1 MEDRY
6 PYGILFVLTRCTDPA
21 QEDDW
26 NEWYNTMHVND
37 ACSLGLLSNPT
48 RYQNTGLHLNVN
60 VGEARYLAV
69 YETDIED
76 LLSVAQRQVQGHED
90 VIRRGRMHP
99 AMDTTLATM
108 YRRIGPEFRS
118 STEKREVRGLK
129 LIMTECNDPTREE
142 EFHHWYNNVHIPDI
156 LSTGLFHTAYR
167 FENATP
173 EKSPTTPRAGGS
185 RFLTLYETDSDDPAK
200 QADEILA
207 TWHPIWESRDRMTNL
222 LELGGRAVFRKI
234 WPAPAQ

>member
-1 MEDRY
+1 MEGRY
-6 PYGILFVLTRCTDPA
+6 PYGVLFVLTRCTDQA

-26 NEWYNTMHVND
+26 NDWYNTMHVED
-37 ACSLGLLSNPT
+37 ACSLGLVANPT
-48 RYQNTGLHLNVN
+48 RYRNVGPHLNVN
-60 VGEARYLAV
+60 LGAARYLAI

-76 LLSVAQRQVQGHED
+76 LEGVKEQQVQGHND

-118 STEKREVRGLK
+118 STQRRDVRGLK
-129 LIMTECNDPTREE
+129 LIMTECNDPTKEQ
-142 EFHHWYNNVHIPDI
+142 EFHDWYNNVHIPDI
-156 LSTGLFHTAYR
+156 LETGLFHTAYR

-173 EKSPTTPRAGGS
+173 TQTPKMPRAGGS
-185 RFLTLYETDSDDPAK
+185 RFLTLYETDSDDPSK

-207 TWHPIWESRDRMTNL
+207 KWHPIWESRSRMTTL
-222 LELGGRAVFRKI
+222 LDLGGRATFSKI
-234 WPAPAQ
+234 WPEMTN